1 MKYDLHTH
9 SNNSDGAFPPAE
21 VVRRAAERGLDG
33 IALTDHD
40 STAGMAEARAAG
52 EALGVDVLT
61 GCEVSSRLPGI
72 GVHMLAYFIDD
83 AHPRWAQEMS
93 YILDDRLARA
103 TGMVET
109 LQTMGIGITIEQV
122 RAIAKGESIGRP
134 HVAQALVDLGVI
146 ATTPDAFTAEWI
158 GDGGRAYVAKKVLGP
173 VETVQLIVEAGG
185 VAAIAHAIWVEREG
199 GDPEALIEECAAAG
213 MRALE
218 IDHPDHDLATRIR
231 FRTIADRLGLVGT
244 ASSDYHGN
252 AHGGTLGEN
261 HCGADV
267 IAALRA
273 AVPTTR

>member
-40 STAGMAEARAAG
+40 STAGLAEARVAG
-52 EALGVDVLT
+52 ASLGVEVLT
-61 GCEVSSRLPGI
+61 GCEVSSRLPAV

-83 AHPRWAQEMS
+83 AHPRWSEEMS
-93 YILDDRLARA
+93 YIRDDRLARA
-103 TGMVET
+103 VGMIEK
-109 LQTMGIGITIEQV
+109 LQELGVPVTIEQV

-134 HVAQALVDLGVI
+134 HVAQALVDAGVVK
-146 ATTPDAFTAEWI
+146 TTPDAFTPEWI
-158 GDGGRAYVAKKVLGP
+158 GDGGRAYVSKKVLGP
-173 VETVQLIVEAGG
+173 VETVKLIVEAGG
-185 VAAIAHAIWVEREG
+185 VAGIAHAIWIEREG
-199 GDPEALIEECAAAG
+199 GNPEALIEECVAAG

-218 IDHPDHDLATRIR
+218 IDHPDHDLDTRIR
-231 FRTIADRLGLVGT
+231 FRKVAERFGLIGT

-261 HCGADV
+261 SCGEDV

-273 AVPTTR
+273 AVPSA